1 MTELI
6 DNLPDAVVALDAGRC
21 VTTVNEAACTL
32 LQRTRADL
40 IGRPLGEV
48 LTPAN
53 PDVRVNGW
61 HRSARLPHVKAI
73 PEQDVE
79 VKTGQGG
86 TVRVAVTG
94 RYQRASDGLLEGAV
108 LVLRPVGRRV
118 HLASAGIEV
127 ISTVSHELRSP
138 LTSVK
143 GYTSLLLNRWDRLT
157 DEQKRMMLEQ
167 VQHDADRVTR
177 LVTELL
183 DISRLESGKLR
194 LRRQMVDVVE
204 LTKRVVEKVTMAYP
218 DLEVQS
224 ELPYDLP
231 TVYADPDKV
240 EQVLTNL
247 LENAAKYADGRHASI
262 TARVDGD
269 INELSVAVSDRG
281 QGIPPDDVSRLFT
294 KFFRSAEGRPSGSG
308 LGLYIAKG
316 LVQAHGG
323 RLVAESTVGF
333 GSTFTFV
340 LPTDAFEKIHGAGAE
355 PGARG

>member
-1 MTELI
+1 M
-6 DNLPDAVVALDAGRC
+6 
-21 VTTVNEAACTL
+21 
-32 LQRTRADL
+32 
-40 IGRPLGEV
+40 
-48 LTPAN
+48 
-53 PDVRVNGW
+53 
-61 HRSARLPHVKAI
+61 VKGI

-79 VKTGQGG
+79 VRTASG
-86 TVRVAVTG
+86 TSIRVAVTG
-94 RYQRASDGLLEGAV
+94 RYQRGPEGELTGAV
-108 LVLRPVGRRV
+108 LVLRPVGRRL

-167 VQHDADRVTR
+167 IQHDADRVTR

-183 DISRLESGKLR
+183 DISRIESGKLR
-194 LRRQMVDVVE
+194 LRRQMVDVVQ
-204 LTKRVVEKVTMAYP
+204 LTKQVMEKVTMAYP
-218 DLEVQS
+218 DLEVQA
-224 ELPYDLP
+224 ELPADLP
-231 TVYADPDKV
+231 QVYADPDKV

-247 LENAAKYADGRHASI
+247 LENAAKYADGHHASI
-262 TARVDGD
+262 AARLDTEAH
-269 INELSVAVSDRG
+269 ELSVAVSDRG

-294 KFFRSAEGRPSGSG
+294 KFFRSAEGRPTGSG

-323 RLVAESTVGF
+323 RLVAESTVGV

-340 LPTDAFEKIHGAGAE
+340 LPTDAFERAHPEVGGRKGDVMADHGARA
-355 PGARG
+355 